1 MPKLCIP
8 SLNNV
13 GSLQVLLENQLGNSL
28 EVGSPSSVHPAV
40 LIPVSYFFVA
50 HHGDLGGLNGLFE
63 AMFKHLD
70 KDEKGL
76 LTEND
81 FQAAAMKTVRYL
93 G

>member
-1 MPKLCIP
+1 M
-8 SLNNV
+8 
-13 GSLQVLLENQLGNSL
+13 
-28 EVGSPSSVHPAV
+28 
-40 LIPVSYFFVA
+40 A
-50 HHGDLGGLNGLFE
+50 HHGDLGGNGLFE

-81 FQAAAMKTVRYL
+81 FQATAAAAMKTVRYL